1 MASGDSDGSSE
12 EQRQGEVEEAGEEE
26 NQINELVI
34 EDPDALDVDLGSE
47 LESMW
52 IFWPFSCLYFLYML
66 HRYMHK

>member
-12 EQRQGEVEEAGEEE
+12 EQRQGEGEEAGEEE

-47 LESMW
+47 LSQCGL
-52 IFWPFSCLYFLYML
+52 FSGHFPV
-66 HRYMHK
+66 